1 MKKSWYESKNKR
13 LFDLFISGLMII
25 VLSPVIF
32 IISILILIFMGSPIF
47 YCQERLGQS
56 GKPFRLIKF
65 RTMIPEENI
74 LGKELSEK
82 ERITNI
88 GRILRKTSLDELP
101 ELYNVLKGDM
111 SLVGP
116 RPLLIR
122 YLAYFNEEESRR
134 FLAKPGITGLA
145 QIMGR
150 NELPWDKRIE
160 KDLEYIEKSSFYLD
174 LYIILKTILLVLMQK
189 GVKVAPSS
197 YMKDFDEERR
207 DLKLLNRKNG
217 R

>member
-88 GRILRKTSLDELP
+88 GKILRKTSLDELP
-101 ELYNVLKGDM
+101 ELYNVIKGDM

-122 YLAYFNEEESRR
+122 YLPYFNEEESRR

-174 LYIILKTILLVLMQK
+174 LYIILKTILLVLTQR

-207 DLKLLNRKNG
+207 HKKLLNRKDEG
-217 R
+217 